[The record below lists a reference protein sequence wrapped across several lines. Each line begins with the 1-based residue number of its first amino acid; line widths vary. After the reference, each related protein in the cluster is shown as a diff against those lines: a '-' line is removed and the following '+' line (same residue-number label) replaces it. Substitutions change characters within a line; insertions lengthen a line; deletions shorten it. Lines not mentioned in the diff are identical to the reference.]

1 MYANVFIS
9 PSVKIPGLTSAG
21 KKSLTNSTHFLCHIY
36 AARSNKQGWGKS
48 HLQFSLPLGNDTW
61 RTHLP

>member
-9 PSVKIPGLTSAG
+9 PSVKIQGLTSG
-21 KKSLTNSTHFLCHIY
+21 EKKITVKFHTFFIPYLC
-36 AARSNKQGWGKS
+36 SKVKQGGES
-48 HLQFSLPLGNDTW
+48 HLQFSLPLGNNTW